1 LSLAGQRLWT
11 DLGGEF
17 RPKPLVADGFASAYI
32 WRRAISPNVI
42 MQVLLLHFKISLNIY
57 LLNVDYKIRCD
68 IKTFVCEELDVQR
81 ELIK

>member
-1 LSLAGQRLWT
+1 MGLAGQRLGT

-17 RPKPLVADGFASAYI
+17 QPKPLVADGFASFYI
-32 WRRAISPNVI
+32 CRRAISPNVI
-42 MQVLLLHFKISLNIY
+42 MQVLLLHFKISLNID
-57 LLNVDYKIRCD
+57 LLNFDYKMRCE